1 MSNDYTKALGAY
13 DKTNKSSMSD
23 PREIEVRALIKA
35 AERLQ
40 TLKDNWGSH
49 TVDQLDEALS
59 TNQQLWAIFT
69 AEMQKE
75 NTGLDVAIRNNI
87 ANLGLFVF
95 KRTLDI
101 RADGNVDKFDVLI
114 NINRNIAAG
123 LQDSIRNSRDNA
135 LKAAQN
141 NTPPPSQAVPQ
152 ATPNPYAQTTPQQD
166 GNNQQSS
173 PLSDFDVEL

>member
-13 DKTNKSSMSD
+13 DKTNKASMSD

-40 TLKDNWGSH
+40 ALKDNWGSH
-49 TVDQLDEALS
+49 TIDQLDEALT

-69 AEMQKE
+69 AEMQKDD
-75 NTGLDVAIRNNI
+75 TGLEVAIRNNI

-101 RADGNVDKFDVLI
+101 RADGTAEKFDVLI

-123 LQDSIRNSRDNA
+123 LQDSIRNSRNNA
-135 LKAAQN
+135 LKAAQQ
-141 NTPPPSQAVPQ
+141 TPVA
-152 ATPNPYAQTTPQQD
+152 PNPYAQQTPEV
-166 GNNQQSS
+166 QSDNTQPAK
-173 PLSDFDVEL
+173 PLMDFDVEL